1 MDSSELS
8 CDSGWAGATQESSDV
23 LSSPLK
29 LKACDSG
36 WAGVTQ
42 MSSDDVLSSSP
53 EVKAGPEE
61 RCSEILSKNQK
72 PQPVG

>member
-8 CDSGWAGATQESSDV
+8 CDSGWAGATQKSSEV

-42 MSSDDVLSSSP
+42 INSEELSSSLKL
-53 EVKAGPEE
+53 KAGPEE
-61 RCSEILSKNQK
+61 SGSEILSKSQK
-72 PQPVG
+72 PRPVG